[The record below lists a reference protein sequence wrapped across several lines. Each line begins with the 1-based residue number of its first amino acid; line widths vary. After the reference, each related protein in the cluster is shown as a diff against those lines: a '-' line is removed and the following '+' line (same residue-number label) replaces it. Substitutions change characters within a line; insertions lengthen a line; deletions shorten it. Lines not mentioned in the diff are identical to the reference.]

1 MPRFFTT
8 KLSQTDPDVLVSRD
22 RLQAAATI
30 SSAILHARSA
40 GSLTPSMFALNLFV
54 KRLPKLT
61 LDRRPILALTHFW

>member
-8 KLSQTDPDVLVSRD
+8 KLSQTDPDVLVSRG

-40 GSLTPSMFALNLFV
+40 GSVTPSMFALNLFSGGSFS
-54 KRLPKLT
+54 RLLKPLIAT
-61 LDRRPILALTHFW
+61 DPASQ